1 MWPSMIVL
9 PAPVTPSSPAT
20 MREGVALS
28 IWPPNVMRAACDSCG
43 VGSGGF
49 SIDLAG
55 FGSFFFPF
63 LLEVVLF
70 LPMFF
75 FTNSALLEGGVGRF
89 GMMVALRV
97 LFFCMA
103 AAFLCG

>member
-1 MWPSMIVL
+1 MIVL
-9 PAPVTPSSPAT
+9 PSPVSPVT

-55 FGSFFFPF
+55 FDSFFFPF
-63 LLEVVLF
+63 LLEVIL
-70 LPMFF
+70 FF
-75 FTNSALLEGGVGRF
+75 FTSSALLEGGVRRF

-97 LFFCMA
+97 L
-103 AAFLCG
+103 